1 MHFSVDKTSV
11 SMDFKGGGPQPLD
24 LDSTRNVCRAF
35 LEIYEQFTIT
45 FDNKQIVFLNWLN
58 HKYILHI
65 NYGTLIITVWH
76 VKTMSCNHLLIIL
89 WSGIEPI
96 MERIIC

>member
-1 MHFSVDKTSV
+1 MYFSVDKTSV

-45 FDNKQIVFLNWLN
+45 FDNKQIVFLNWLV
-58 HKYILHI
+58 I
-65 NYGTLIITVWH
+65 GCGFCEEAFITI
-76 VKTMSCNHLLIIL
+76 K
-89 WSGIEPI
+89 
-96 MERIIC
+96 